1 MGVLQALISFVSAS
15 KDSIRSIVAGDFRFV
30 FFVREHIYLVGVS
43 KGSESM
49 QQLLLQLSYIYN
61 QILSVLT
68 ITSLQKIFKQR
79 RNYDLRRM
87 LSGSEK
93 FIDNLL
99 NLMDHDPSF
108 VLQAVRCLPLDGHVR
123 DGIAQIIIQHARV
136 KVRENC
142 DFNPRKLYYSQ
153 TCIKRS
159 PLEQRKSGLLRQ
171 VTS

>member
-93 FIDNLL
+93 FIDKCLTRSL
-99 NLMDHDPSF
+99 
-108 VLQAVRCLPLDGHVR
+108 VRQKKIMSR
-123 DGIAQIIIQHARV
+123 YI
-136 KVRENC
+136 
-142 DFNPRKLYYSQ
+142 
-153 TCIKRS
+153 
-159 PLEQRKSGLLRQ
+159 LRMF
-171 VTS
+171 